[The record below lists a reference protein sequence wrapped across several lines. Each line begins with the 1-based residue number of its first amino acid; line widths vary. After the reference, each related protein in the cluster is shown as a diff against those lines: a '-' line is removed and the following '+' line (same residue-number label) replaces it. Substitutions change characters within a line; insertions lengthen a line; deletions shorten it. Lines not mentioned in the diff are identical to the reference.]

1 MPGPEP
7 WDWNTLLWHVVQV
20 LLYVGIGLGFY
31 ATPSTDAAL
40 SNVPGDKAALAY
52 LVIDKLTPFS
62 FHKEIIED
70 KNVALAIVLAAVFLG
85 IALIVAASIHG

>member
-1 MPGPEP
+1 ML
-7 WDWNTLLWHVVQV
+7 WDWQRLLWQVVQV
-20 LLYVGIGLGFY
+20 LVWVAIGLGFF
-31 ATPSTDAAL
+31 
-40 SNVPGDKAALAY
+40 ALAY

-70 KNVALAIVLAAVFLG
+70 KNVALAIVLAAGFLG